1 MSETGVTGSIGSTIH
16 GILVIVAAIIGIGG
30 YIIRSRLNQIELKK
44 QEEQKQEEERRRAA
58 LQHCV
63 KQLETFIGPSMSYA
77 NGISK
82 FLRNILYMH
91 NKDEFAENL
100 KKLRA
105 QDDNTYF
112 IFVGEATLN
121 RLKNNDEDAIDF
133 LTKYRLLYSKF
144 CIPVAELLIKYQY
157 SLSEIPT
164 QKEHDEMYPG
174 LKGKHQLDI
183 LSMSTAAITHAN
195 YLLET
200 WDGKTNIF
208 KNLSLPKD
216 EKHPLIATPYLNMMI
231 RWQYDKLI
239 SKYEFLFKEDMKRAN
254 ESILERNKRY
264 HESFISQNY
273 KVDVNNSSNSKS

>member
-1 MSETGVTGSIGSTIH
+1 MWCIEPNTVTI
-16 GILVIVAAIIGIGG
+16 
-30 YIIRSRLNQIELKK
+30 
-44 QEEQKQEEERRRAA
+44 
-58 LQHCV
+58 
-63 KQLETFIGPSMSYA
+63 
-77 NGISK
+77 
-82 FLRNILYMH
+82 
-91 NKDEFAENL
+91 
-100 KKLRA
+100 
-105 QDDNTYF
+105 
-112 IFVGEATLN
+112 
-121 RLKNNDEDAIDF
+121 
-133 LTKYRLLYSKF
+133 
-144 CIPVAELLIKYQY
+144 AELLIKYQN

-216 EKHPLIATPYLNMMI
+216 EKHPLIATPYTNMMI
-231 RWQYDKLI
+231 RWQYDKLL